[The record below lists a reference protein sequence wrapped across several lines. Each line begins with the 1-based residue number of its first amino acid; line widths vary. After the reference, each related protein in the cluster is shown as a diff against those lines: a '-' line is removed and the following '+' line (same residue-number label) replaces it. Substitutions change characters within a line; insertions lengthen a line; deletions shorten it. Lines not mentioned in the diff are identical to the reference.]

1 MGPTMSCRLSVEYGR
16 ESAGNR
22 RHQRDPI
29 DFKFALGQRKRED
42 LGIDKIERLIISGSG
57 VRNPDGALTSSSF
70 GRGDR
75 LDRLPARMTIK
86 ILFLR
91 SMPDDCGLRWR
102 KFLAPLGP

>member
-57 VRNPDGALTSSSF
+57 VRNPDGALQRRFPVPSPQLPAVYSSF
-70 GRGDR
+70 M
-75 LDRLPARMTIK
+75 AASSASAT
-86 ILFLR
+86 
-91 SMPDDCGLRWR
+91 CV
-102 KFLAPLGP
+102 

>member
-57 VRNPDGALTSSSF
+57 VRNPDGALQRLFLGPKPPRCVVYAPFIASSS
-70 GRGDR
+70 
-75 LDRLPARMTIK
+75 ASAT
-86 ILFLR
+86 
-91 SMPDDCGLRWR
+91 CV
-102 KFLAPLGP
+102 

>member
-57 VRNPDGALTSSSF
+57 VRNPDVLTCIAAQPDSGAENLSGGSVS
-70 GRGDR
+70 RR
-75 LDRLPARMTIK
+75 
-86 ILFLR
+86 
-91 SMPDDCGLRWR
+91 
-102 KFLAPLGP
+102 

>member
-57 VRNPDGALTSSSF
+57 VRNPDGAPIFLLDVGSLVGRITGKHLMRHRTCSS
-70 GRGDR
+70 
-75 LDRLPARMTIK
+75 
-86 ILFLR
+86 
-91 SMPDDCGLRWR
+91 
-102 KFLAPLGP
+102 